1 MAEIDKIIIFAK
13 EFRRGQTSPP
23 YFWINAIT
31 VINKTELEK
40 FIESKLTDT
49 SYFLVETKVSKDN
62 EIKIEIDSMQ
72 SVDIDFCI
80 NLSREIEEA
89 FPREEEDYELEVGSA
104 GITSPFK
111 VHQQFIKNIGKEVEV
126 QTKTGKKLTGLLL
139 EAGEKEFKIRTEVKF
154 KPEGKKKYE
163 TKEEE
168 MTFGYDEVNSVKYLL
183 KF

>member
-1 MAEIDKIIIFAK
+1 M
-13 EFRRGQTSPP
+13 
-23 YFWINAIT
+23 
-31 VINKTELEK
+31 INKTDLEK
-40 FIESKLTDT
+40 FIETKLADT
-49 SYFLVETKVSKDN
+49 PYFLVEIKVSKDN

-80 NLSREIEEA
+80 SLSKEIEDA
-89 FPREEEDYELEVGSA
+89 FSRDEEDYELEVGSA

-111 VHQQFIKNIGKEVEV
+111 VHNQFLKNIGKEVEV
-126 QTKTGKKLTGLLL
+126 QTRTGKKLTGLLL
-139 EAGEKEFKIRTEVKF
+139 EAGENDFKIRTEVKF

-163 TKEEE
+163 IKEEE